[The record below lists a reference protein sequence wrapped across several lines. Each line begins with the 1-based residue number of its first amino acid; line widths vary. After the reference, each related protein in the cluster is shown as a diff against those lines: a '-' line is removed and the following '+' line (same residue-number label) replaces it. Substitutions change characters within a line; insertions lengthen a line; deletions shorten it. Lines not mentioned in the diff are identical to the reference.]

1 MKKLMTFAFAAL
13 ISASAFADG
22 QVFYRYGFSS
32 LSDSRGSQTFTDT
45 QKGLGAGA
53 ANDDKSGHGLGAGL
67 DLSLMQCPL
76 FASNSV
82 AGEIFVD
89 YNRFSKKTV
98 PNAIN
103 IVTNASAGTALPTT
117 ARISV
122 SELAV
127 IVAPK
132 YRFGG
137 LGKLRPWIIPVGL
150 AFLVNN
156 PPSNTTSYLDVGY
169 HVGAGAEYEVV
180 KQLSVGVDYR
190 YTVGSGDP
198 GLKVKY
204 GSLGTYLAINF

>member
-1 MKKLMTFAFAAL
+1 MKKLMTFAVAAL

-32 LSDSRGSQTFTDT
+32 LSDSRGNQTFTDT
-45 QKGLGAGA
+45 RNGLGAGA
-53 ANDDKSGHGLGAGL
+53 SNNDKSGHGLGAGL

-76 FASNSV
+76 FANNSV

-89 YNRFSKKTV
+89 YNRFSKKIV

-103 IVTNASAGTALPTT
+103 VVVQNGLPQTAP
-117 ARISV
+117 ISV

-127 IVAPK
+127 VVAPK
-132 YRFGG
+132 YRIGG
-137 LGKLRPWIIPVGL
+137 LGKLRPWIIPIGL
-150 AFLVNN
+150 AFMVNN
-156 PPSNTTSYLDVGY
+156 PPSNTTSYLDIGY
-169 HVGAGAEYEVV
+169 QVGAGTEYELV

-204 GSLGTYLAINF
+204 GSIGTYLAINF

>member
-1 MKKLMTFAFAAL
+1 MKKLITFAVAAL

-32 LSDSRGSQTFTDT
+32 LSDSRGNQTFTDT
-45 QKGLGAGA
+45 RNGLGAGA
-53 ANDDKSGHGLGAGL
+53 SNNDKSGHGLGAGL

-76 FASNSV
+76 FANNSV

-89 YNRFSKKTV
+89 YNRFSKKIV

-103 IVTNASAGTALPTT
+103 VVVQNGLPQTAP
-117 ARISV
+117 ISV

-127 IVAPK
+127 VVAPK
-132 YRFGG
+132 YRIGG
-137 LGKLRPWIIPVGL
+137 LGKLRPWIIPIGL
-150 AFLVNN
+150 AFMVNN
-156 PPSNTTSYLDVGY
+156 PPSNTTSYLDIGY
-169 HVGAGAEYEVV
+169 QVGAGAEYELV

-204 GSLGTYLAINF
+204 GSVGTYLAINF

>member
-1 MKKLMTFAFAAL
+1 MKKLITFACAAL
-13 ISASAFADG
+13 LSANAFADG

-32 LSDSRGSQTFTDT
+32 LDESRGNQIFTDT
-45 QKGLGAGA
+45 ANGLGAGA
-53 ANDDKSGHGLGAGL
+53 SNDDKSGHGFGAGL

-76 FASNSV
+76 FEQNSL

-89 YNRFSKKTV
+89 YNRFSKKY
-98 PNAIN
+98 
-103 IVTNASAGTALPTT
+103 VTNAIGTVGGVPPANATV
-117 ARISV
+117 SV

-127 IVAPK
+127 VIAPK

-137 LGKLRPWIIPVGL
+137 LGNFRPWIIPIGL

-169 HVGAGAEYEVV
+169 QVGAGTEYQVV
-180 KQLSVGVDYR
+180 KQLSLGVDYR
-190 YTVGSGDP
+190 YTVGTGDP

>member
-22 QVFYRYGFSS
+22 QVFYRYSFSS
-32 LSDSRGSQTFTDT
+32 LNTDRGGQIFTDT
-45 QKGLGAGA
+45 LGTAGR
-53 ANDDKSGHGLGAGL
+53 NDDKSGHGLGAGL

-76 FASNSV
+76 FANNSV

-89 YNRFSKKTV
+89 YNRFSKANV
-98 PNAIN
+98 NNAIQYV
-103 IVTNASAGTALPTT
+103 VTGLGGGTPTVVKQKV
-117 ARISV
+117 AV

-132 YRFGG
+132 YRIGG
-137 LGKLRPWIIPVGL
+137 LGKLRPWVIPVGL

-169 HVGAGAEYEVV
+169 HAGVGAEYEVV

>member
-1 MKKLMTFAFAAL
+1 MKKLVTFAFAAL
-13 ISASAFADG
+13 MSASAFADG

-32 LSDSRGSQTFTDT
+32 LSVDRGGQIFTDT
-45 QKGLGAGA
+45 GGLNGR
-53 ANDDKSGHGLGAGL
+53 NDDKSGRGLGAGL

-76 FASNSV
+76 FADNSV

-89 YNRFSKKTV
+89 YNKFSKKAV
-98 PNAIN
+98 VNAIGAVASHTTTGTTT
-103 IVTNASAGTALPTT
+103 VTLAPVA
-117 ARISV
+117 V

-127 IVAPK
+127 VVAPK
-132 YRFGG
+132 YRIGG
-137 LGKLRPWIIPVGL
+137 LGKLRPWVIPVGL
-150 AFLVNN
+150 AFMVNS
-156 PPSNTTSYLDVGY
+156 PPSNTTSYLDIGY
-169 HVGAGAEYEVV
+169 HVGAGAEYELV

>member
-1 MKKLMTFAFAAL
+1 MKKLMTFAVAAL
-13 ISASAFADG
+13 MSASAFADG

-32 LSDSRGSQTFTDT
+32 LNTDRGGQIFTDT
-45 QKGLGAGA
+45 LGTTGR
-53 ANDDKSGHGLGAGL
+53 NDDKSGHGLGAGL

-76 FASNSV
+76 FPSNSV

-89 YNRFSKKTV
+89 YNRFSKKGV
-98 PNAIN
+98 VNAIGH
-103 IVTNASAGTALPTT
+103 VGSVPPSNAV
-117 ARISV
+117 ISV

-127 IVAPK
+127 VVAPK
-132 YRFGG
+132 YRIGG

-150 AFLVNN
+150 AFLVNS

-169 HVGAGAEYEVV
+169 QIGAGAEYELV
-180 KQLSVGVDYR
+180 KQLSIGVDYR

-204 GSLGTYLAINF
+204 GSLGTYLGINF

>member
-1 MKKLMTFAFAAL
+1 MKKLMTFAVAAL

-32 LSDSRGSQTFTDT
+32 LNTDRGGQIFTDT
-45 QKGLGAGA
+45 AGTA
-53 ANDDKSGHGLGAGL
+53 GKNDDKSGHGLGAGL

-76 FASNSV
+76 FAQNSV

-89 YNRFSKKTV
+89 YNRFSKKGV
-98 PNAIN
+98 QNAIGT
-103 IVTNASAGTALPTT
+103 VAGVQPTKAT
-117 ARISV
+117 ISV

-127 IVAPK
+127 VVAPK

-137 LGKLRPWIIPVGL
+137 LGKFRPWIVPIGL
-150 AFLVNN
+150 AFLVNS

-169 HVGAGAEYEVV
+169 HAGIGAEYEIV